1 MFDVHNILIYLITVL
16 YMHVMVNLFLN
27 DIMLFNM
34 VG

>member
-1 MFDVHNILIYLITVL
+1 MCDARNILIYLITVL

-27 DIMLFNM
+27 DIMLFHI